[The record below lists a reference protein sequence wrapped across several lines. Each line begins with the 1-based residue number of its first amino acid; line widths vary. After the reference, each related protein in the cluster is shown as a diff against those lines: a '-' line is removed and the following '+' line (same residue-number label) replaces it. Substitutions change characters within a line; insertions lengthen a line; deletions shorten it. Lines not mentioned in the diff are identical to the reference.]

1 MGSFSNYLELELLD
15 HVFGC
20 GNRSYT
26 PPTNIFVALSTA
38 DPGEDGSGMAEPTGN
53 NYARKS
59 TAYTDWTVAASGALE
74 NANAVTFNEASGS
87 WGTIAHFAL
96 FDALTGGNM
105 LGYGELAVAKL
116 VGAGDTIQFAAGD
129 IDVTLT

>member
-15 HVFGC
+15 DVFGC
-20 GNRSYT
+20 GNRNYT
-26 PPTNIFVALSTA
+26 SPSNIFVALTWPTPEKMGRA
-38 DPGEDGSGMAEPTGN
+38 WPNLLAITTPGNRPLIKIGH
-53 NYARKS
+53 
-59 TAYTDWTVAASGALE
+59 AASGALE

-87 WGTIAHFAL
+87 WGTIADFAL